1 MPDQRDVTPY
11 ERVRAFL
18 TEEFDEETKVD
29 FIGVGNRGIHK
40 RDTDTATLGSMAE
53 IMIADKHV
61 NVIYVPCE

>member
-1 MPDQRDVTPY
+1 VQTY
-11 ERVRAFL
+11 L
-18 TEEFDEETKVD
+18 TEEFTEDTKVD

-40 RDTDTATLGSMAE
+40 RDADTATLGSMAE